1 MNRGTRWLLSSP
13 LAPSAVL
20 LALAAP
26 AIASGAA
33 SEGGQSGSVVFAE
46 SLGDAAKRV
55 DGERRAAPRAK
66 VDIASVQ
73 FTQTD
78 GLLTVSVQLRR
89 LRAATVD
96 RLGVNLDTDG
106 DAVPDV
112 GLRWTG
118 AEGTPVIVELEGFRR
133 PVATIDCPRVEVAI
147 NPTVNLIE
155 ITLGRSCLAVGG
167 KPGVRSLQVAVRD
180 RVNRINDRG
189 ELVEAKWDFLGG
201 RTAML
206 AVNF

>member
-1 MNRGTRWLLSSP
+1 MSRGTRWMPSSP
-13 LAPSAVL
+13 LAPLAIL
-20 LALAAP
+20 LALATP
-26 AIASGAA
+26 AMASGAA

-73 FTQTD
+73 FTQTH
-78 GLLTVSVQLRR
+78 GLLTLSVQLRR

-112 GLRWTG
+112 GVQWTG
-118 AEGTPVIVELEGFRR
+118 AEGAPAIVELEGFRT
-133 PVATIDCPRVEVAI
+133 PVATIDCPRVEIAI
-147 NPTVNLIE
+147 KPTVNLIE
-155 ITLGRSCLAVGG
+155 VTLGRSCLAEGG

-180 RVNRINDRG
+180 RVDRVNDRG

-201 RTAML
+201 RTTMV
-206 AVNF
+206 AVTF